1 MTLSCYVASF
11 DEYKQ
16 PIVDHLLEHKFNH
29 WDESV
34 RDLTAQSLYKL
45 TSCCPDYMAFDVLP
59 KLLRYSFS
67 IDLNTRHG
75 ALISLA
81 EIIHALCEQAHLKTT
96 QAAQFDELRRF
107 FPAETFAELKSV
119 LSKVFEEK
127 YFRGTGGEL
136 MRPAVCF
143 VLKKLSI
150 SKLFKAR
157 RNFLIKEFLTVI

>member
-1 MTLSCYVASF
+1 
-11 DEYKQ
+11 
-16 PIVDHLLEHKFNH
+16 
-29 WDESV
+29 
-34 RDLTAQSLYKL
+34 
-45 TSCCPDYMAFDVLP
+45 MAFDVLP

-81 EIIHALCEQAHLKTT
+81 EIIHALCEQAHLN
-96 QAAQFDELRRF
+96 ELRRF

-143 VLKKLSI
+143 VLKKLAI

-157 RNFLIKEFLTVI
+157 RNFLFKEFLTII